1 MRPQLTPTEIEAL
14 KKLAAAVAGSDGS
27 SAPTAGAGEEPMVEE
42 SPAMRVDDMEEVED
56 EVSEPSMSPMEMGV
70 GAETYNSRQ
79 KEDFEAK
86 RNARKQHM
94 SSAWSRAAESV
105 GKA

>member
-1 MRPQLTPTEIEAL
+1 
-14 KKLAAAVAGSDGS
+14 
-27 SAPTAGAGEEPMVEE
+27 MVEE

-70 GAETYNSRQ
+70 GAETYNNRQ
-79 KEDFEAK
+79 KEDIAAK
-86 RNARKQHM
+86 RNARQQHM

>member
-1 MRPQLTPTEIEAL
+1 MHPQLTPTEIEAL
-14 KKLAAAVAGSDGS
+14 KKLAAALGSDGS
-27 SAPTAGAGEEPMVEE
+27 SAPAAGAGEDPMVEE

-70 GAETYNSRQ
+70 GAETYNNRQ
-79 KEDFEAK
+79 KEDIAAK
-86 RNARKQHM
+86 RNARQQHM